1 MYVQF
6 GAASE
11 LRVRFR
17 ASKIGI
23 NTSNFLL
30 TIPRRIL
37 CCIYALLLGGG
48 FICDVFYV
56 LFCSSPLF
64 LFVPREG
71 YAVYLWH
78 FLCIFTY
85 FIYFFLEKNCL
96 RI

>member
-1 MYVQF
+1 MYVKF

-11 LRVRFR
+11 FRVRFR

-48 FICDVFYV
+48 FICDVF
-56 LFCSSPLF
+56 FMS
-64 LFVPREG
+64 LFVLHRSFFWCLG
-71 YAVYLWH
+71 KAM
-78 FLCIFTY
+78 LCICG
-85 FIYFFLEKNCL
+85 ISCVSSLFFFFRKKLP
-96 RI
+96 